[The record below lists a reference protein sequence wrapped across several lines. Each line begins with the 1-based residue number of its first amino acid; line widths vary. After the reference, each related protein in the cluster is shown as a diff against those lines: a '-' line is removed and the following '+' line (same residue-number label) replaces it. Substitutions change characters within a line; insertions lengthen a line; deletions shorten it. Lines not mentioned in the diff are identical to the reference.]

1 MARMCDWKFRRD
13 ECLRLARV
21 IADVCDDW
29 SSAFGS
35 FDEPTSLSGE
45 FDPSGLSGI
54 NGYPLFHQPAVAW
67 VEVSTA
73 TSADE
78 LIDPF
83 SRKLG
88 DKPALHEHR
97 KNFTFHAQN
106 RTRTEHLLPADMGVI
121 GKGSDHWHETGI
133 KVARIFLRGSLRDL
147 LQSGAPR

>member
-1 MARMCDWKFRRD
+1 M
-13 ECLRLARV
+13 
-21 IADVCDDW
+21 IG

-54 NGYPLFHQPAVAW
+54 NGYPLFHQPAMAW
-67 VEVSTA
+67 VEVSTL

-97 KNFTFHAQN
+97 KKLYLSRSEPNPN
-106 RTRTEHLLPADMGVI
+106 RTSSHG
-121 GKGSDHWHETGI
+121 
-133 KVARIFLRGSLRDL
+133 
-147 LQSGAPR
+147 